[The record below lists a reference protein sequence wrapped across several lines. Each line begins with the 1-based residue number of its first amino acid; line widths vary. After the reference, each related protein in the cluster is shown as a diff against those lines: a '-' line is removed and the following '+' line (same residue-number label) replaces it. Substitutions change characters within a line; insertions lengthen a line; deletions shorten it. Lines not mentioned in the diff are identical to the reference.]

1 MVKKIALEEHFL
13 CPEFIEYWNPTVVDL
28 PVERREKAL
37 ARLTDF
43 GEMRLVAMDE
53 AGIDRAVLGLAG
65 PGVQAERDTATAL
78 RRAHAGNDFLAAQ
91 IERRPN
97 RYCGFAHLAMQD
109 PRAAAAELERCMREL
124 KFCGA
129 MINGHT
135 NGRYLDDPALD
146 PFWERAEALDA
157 LVYLHPVD
165 PITPAPVLDGYK
177 GLRRATW
184 EWTFE
189 TGSHALRLIFGG
201 LFDRFPR
208 ARVGLGHLGETL
220 PFLLW
225 RFDSRAGPNF
235 YAIKLG
241 KAPSQYF
248 KDNFIVTT
256 SGMCSAEP
264 LNCAIAALGH
274 ERVMFA
280 ADYPFESA
288 QEAGAFLDEVA
299 IAEPVR
305 RAIAAENAA
314 KYLGLEQTVAA

>member
-13 CPEFIEYWNPTVVDL
+13 CPDFIEYWNRTAVDL
-28 PVERREKAL
+28 PPERREKAL
-37 ARLTDF
+37 SRLTDF
-43 GEMRLVAMDE
+43 GEMRLNAMDE
-53 AGIDRAVLGLAG
+53 AGIARAVLGLAG
-65 PGVQAERDTATAL
+65 PGVQAERDTATAV
-78 RRAHAGNDFLAAQ
+78 RRARSANDFLAREIA
-91 IERRPN
+91 ERAD

-109 PRAAAAELERCMREL
+109 ARAAADELERCMREL

-135 NGRYLDDPALD
+135 NGQYLDHPALY
-146 PFWERAEALDA
+146 PFWERAEALNA
-157 LVYLHPVD
+157 LIYLHPAD
-165 PITPAPVLDGYK
+165 PLTPAPVLEGHK

-208 ARVGLGHLGETL
+208 ARLGLGHLGETI

-241 KAPSQYF
+241 KPPSQYF
-248 KDNFIVTT
+248 KDNFVVTT

-264 LNCAIAALGH
+264 LNCTLAALGH

-288 QEAGAFLDEVA
+288 QEAGAFMDEVPL
-299 IAEPVR
+299 AESVR
-305 RAIAAENAA
+305 KAIAADNVAR
-314 KYLGLEQTVAA
+314 YLDVTA

>member
-13 CPEFIEYWNPTVVDL
+13 CPDFIEYWNPTAVDL
-28 PVERREKAL
+28 PAERRQKAL
-37 ARLTDF
+37 SRLTDF
-43 GEMRLVAMDE
+43 GEMRLNAMDE
-53 AGIDRAVLGLAG
+53 AGIARAVLGLAG
-65 PGVQAERDTATAL
+65 PGVQAERDAATAV
-78 RRAHAGNDFLAAQ
+78 RRARAANDFLAREIAN
-91 IERRPN
+91 RPD
-97 RYCGFAHLAMQD
+97 RYCGFAHLPMQD
-109 PRAAAAELERCMREL
+109 ARAAADELERCLREL

-135 NGRYLDDPALD
+135 NGEYLDNPALY
-146 PFWERAEALDA
+146 PFWERAEALNA
-157 LVYLHPVD
+157 LIYLHPAD
-165 PITPAPVLDGYK
+165 PLTPAPVLDGHR

-201 LFDRFPR
+201 HFDRFPR
-208 ARVGLGHLGETL
+208 ARVGLGHLGETI

-241 KAPSQYF
+241 KPPSQYF

-264 LNCAIAALGH
+264 LNCTIAALGH

-288 QEAGAFLDEVA
+288 QEAGAFMDGVA
-299 IAEPVR
+299 LGEPVR
-305 RAIAAENAA
+305 KAIAAENVAR
-314 KYLGLEQTVAA
+314 YLGVTA